1 MSKVNHQIFFNH
13 DHSQFRADEEDV
25 SAYIQS
31 IIRHTNK
38 QEILSWMKDLP
49 EHELKSIIIPFITD
63 KMSKEI
69 GEQEF

>member
-69 GEQEF
+69 GEKEF

>member
-1 MSKVNHQIFFNH
+1 MSHQIFFNH

-63 KMSKEI
+63 KISKEI
-69 GEQEF
+69 GEKEF

>member
-1 MSKVNHQIFFNH
+1 MNHQIFFNH

-69 GEQEF
+69 GEKEF